1 MSVRSE
7 PRKAMPVV
15 SVIYREE
22 RRFGEVLSR
31 VDASVG
37 PVRPAGERLPF
48 DRTGYYE
55 AEMGSPLYRRF
66 LSAERPV
73 SRDALPAI
81 KIAMEAIEAEFS
93 EGGKRTVNLDPGLLS
108 PENFILATGKNYSH
122 RVYLGMGVFAD
133 LTLVFRDGGYQ
144 PLPWT
149 YPDYAS
155 EGVRSLL
162 RELRREHM
170 SRADAGRAISCG

>member
-1 MSVRSE
+1 
-7 PRKAMPVV
+7 
-15 SVIYREE
+15 
-22 RRFGEVLSR
+22 
-31 VDASVG
+31 
-37 PVRPAGERLPF
+37 
-48 DRTGYYE
+48 
-55 AEMGSPLYRRF
+55 MGSPLHRRF

-81 KIAMEAIEAEFS
+81 KIAMESIEAEFS

-133 LTLVFRDGGYQ
+133 LTLVFRNGGYQ

-155 EGVRSLL
+155 EEIRSLL
-162 RELRREHM
+162 RELRRVHV
-170 SRADAGRAISCG
+170 AGVAVAQANP